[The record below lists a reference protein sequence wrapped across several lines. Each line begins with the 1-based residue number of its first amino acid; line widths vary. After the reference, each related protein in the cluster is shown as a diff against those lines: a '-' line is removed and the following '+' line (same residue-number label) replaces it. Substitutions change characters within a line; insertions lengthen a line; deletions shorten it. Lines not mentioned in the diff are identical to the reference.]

1 MTKKKLDVETTAT
14 ETPVLVKPLAKR
26 LAARTGLGAGLLA
39 ERLAAHNDDAAIET
53 LLAAGQ
59 IPELLALLEPQN
71 KA

>member
-1 MTKKKLDVETTAT
+1 MTKKKTI
-14 ETPVLVKPLAKR
+14 ETPEPAAATSSKPLAKR

-39 ERLAAHNDDAAIET
+39 QRLAAHNDDDAIET